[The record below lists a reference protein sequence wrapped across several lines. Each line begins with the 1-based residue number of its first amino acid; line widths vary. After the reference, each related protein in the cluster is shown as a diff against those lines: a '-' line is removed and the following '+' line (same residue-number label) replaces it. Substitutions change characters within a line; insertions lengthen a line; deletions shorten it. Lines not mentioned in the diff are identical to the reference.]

1 MLIAIAGLIG
11 SGKSTLVE
19 HLDGIKFYEPVES
32 NPYLSLYYKE
42 PEKYCFPMQMHLL
55 HERYRMIRNAYY
67 QSLNGQDCIMD
78 RSIYEDF
85 CFASLGAKAHYMSEL
100 EFQTY
105 CKAHEDYCSDLIPF
119 PDLII
124 YLKAEIPTLLEHIKK
139 RDRNCEAGIMAPYL
153 ENLQSEY
160 DLIIPRLEQKT
171 KVVTIEVDNLEAIQV
186 LSKAQGIIKQRK
198 EEINSCY
205 PRYRGGW

>member
-1 MLIAIAGLIG
+1 MLIAVAGLIG
-11 SGKSTLVE
+11 AGKSTLVTNLE
-19 HLDGIKFYEPVES
+19 GNKFYEPVET
-32 NPYLSLYYKE
+32 NPYLELYYKE

-67 QSLNGQDCIMD
+67 QSLAGKDSIMD

-85 CFASLGAKAHYMSEL
+85 CFASLGYNSHYMSEL
-100 EFQTY
+100 EYQTY

-124 YLKAEIPTLLEHIKK
+124 YLKAKIPTLLEHIKQRN
-139 RDRNCEAGIMAPYL
+139 RDCETDIMAQYL
-153 ENLQSEY
+153 ELLQTEY
-160 DLIIPRLEQKT
+160 DKIMPRLAQKT
-171 KVVTIEVDNLEAIQV
+171 KVETIEVDSLDAEQV
-186 LSKAQGIIKQRK
+186 LKIAQECIKQRK
-198 EEINSCY
+198 EEIKNDF

>member
-1 MLIAIAGLIG
+1 MLIAVAGLIG
-11 SGKSTLVE
+11 AGKSTLVTN
-19 HLDGIKFYEPVES
+19 LDGNKFYEPVET
-32 NPYLSLYYKE
+32 NPYLDLYYKE

-67 QSLNGQDCIMD
+67 QSLAGKDSIMD

-85 CFASLGAKAHYMSEL
+85 CFASLGHTSHYMSDL

-124 YLKAEIPTLLEHIKK
+124 YLKANISTLLEHIKQRN
-139 RDRNCEAGIMAPYL
+139 RDCETGLMAQYL
-153 ENLQSEY
+153 ELLQSEY
-160 DLIIPRLEQKT
+160 DKIIPRLEQKT
-171 KVVTIEVDNLEAIQV
+171 KVETINVDTLDALQV
-186 LSKAQGIIKQRK
+186 LTRAQNCIASRK
-198 EEINSCY
+198 KEIQNDF